1 MLDVLVEQWL
11 ALNGRHISWRFG
23 LLSLSL
29 CAAQV
34 SALEQLVVTGTRQAI
49 SASEM
54 GGNIATVNRDTVE
67 LVAPVY
73 GQQVLARVPGANLAQ
88 GNGQEYLPAL
98 RSPVLTGAGGCGS
111 FLMAVDG
118 VPLRSAGFCNIN
130 ELFEANIEL
139 AGRIEVV
146 RGPGSVT
153 YGSNA
158 LHGVINVISPTVDQ
172 AGKKS
177 LSLEAGPHDYGRAA
191 GSVSHWVGVH
201 GLRADLVLGHDNG
214 FRDDSGFDQQ
224 RLVLRHEYSKE
235 QEFNIVSSLAYNNL
249 NQETASYLT
258 GTDAYK
264 DRARRRDNQNPEAYR
279 NARSLRYMSRIQYVL
294 EDQRQLLI
302 TPYARYAE
310 MDFLM
315 HFLPGSPIEENQQ
328 WSIGV
333 QSAYQWQ
340 WASAVDLSTGID
352 LEYTKGELLQ
362 RQLNPTQGSAF
373 LQRTIPVGK
382 HYDYQ
387 VDVITAAPFIQAN
400 WQLSNKARLMFGLRY
415 DVMDYRY
422 DNRMLD
428 GRTREDGSQCG
439 FGGCR
444 YSRPGDR
451 DDRFENLSTRLGWL
465 YQLTEQQQFYIN
477 LAKGFR
483 APQATEL
490 YRLQRDQQ
498 VADLES
504 EFLLSLEAGLRA
516 QYQRWDYELLL
527 YVMRKEDVIFRD
539 VDFFT
544 VSNGKTKH
552 KGVELSLSYRL
563 SEQWDINWVAN
574 YAEHQYDGNWAGGF
588 THNNFVDSAPRQ
600 FGAVYLAW
608 APSEKGRVEV
618 EWLYQGSYYTDP
630 QNEHRYEGHDVL
642 NLRARWQLNNNW
654 LLGSR
659 ITNLSNTRY
668 AKRADY
674 TSFSGDRYFPGESRA
689 IYVDV
694 TFSW

>member
-1 MLDVLVEQWL
+1 VVDVLVERWW
-11 ALNGRHISWRFG
+11 AFSWRFV

-29 CAAQV
+29 CVAPA

-49 SASEM
+49 PSSEVV
-54 GGNIATVNRDTVE
+54 GNIATVSNDTVA

-73 GQQVLARVPGANLAQ
+73 GQQVLARVPGANLTQ

-146 RGPGSVT
+146 RGPGGVT

-158 LHGVINVISPTVDQ
+158 LHGVINVISPSVDQ

-177 LSLEAGPHDYGRAA
+177 VSFEAGPHDYGRTT
-191 GSVSHWVGVH
+191 GSVSHWSGQH
-201 GLRADLVLGHDNG
+201 GLRADMVLSHDNS
-214 FRDDSGFDQQ
+214 FRDASGFDQQ
-224 RLVLRHEYSKE
+224 RVVLRHEYSKQ
-235 QEFNIVSSLAYNNL
+235 QESGLNVVSSLAYNNL

-258 GTDAYK
+258 GVDAYK
-264 DRARRRDNQNPEAYR
+264 DRARRKDNQNPEAYR
-279 NARSLRYMSRIQYVL
+279 NARSVRYMTQLHYVL
-294 EDQRQLLI
+294 DDQRQLLI

-315 HFLPGSPIEENQQ
+315 HFLPGSPLEENQQ
-328 WSIGV
+328 WSVGV

-340 WASAVDLSTGID
+340 WLDEADLSVGID
-352 LEYTKGELLQ
+352 LEYTEGELLQ
-362 RQLNPTQGSAF
+362 RQLNATQGPAF
-373 LQRTIPVGK
+373 LQATIPVGK

-387 VDVITAAPFIQAN
+387 VDAITAAPFIQAN
-400 WQLSNKARLMFGLRY
+400 WTVTHRASLMVGLRY

-428 GRTREDGSQCG
+428 GRSREDGSLCG

-444 YSRPGDR
+444 YNRPADQ

-465 YQLTEQQQFYIN
+465 YKLTDEQQFYIN

-498 VADLES
+498 VADLDSES
-504 EFLLSLEAGLRA
+504 LLSLEAGIRA
-516 QYQRWDYELLL
+516 QYQRWEYELLF

-539 VDFFT
+539 VNFFT
-544 VSNGKTKH
+544 VSDGKTKH
-552 KGVELSLSYRL
+552 KGVELSLRYRF

-608 APSEKGRVEV
+608 TPSEKGRVEV
-618 EWLYQGSYYTDP
+618 EWLYQGGYYTDP

-642 NLRARWQLNNNW
+642 NLRARWQLNKSW

-674 TSFSGDRYFPGESRA
+674 TNFSGDRYFPGESRA
-689 IYVDV
+689 VYVDA